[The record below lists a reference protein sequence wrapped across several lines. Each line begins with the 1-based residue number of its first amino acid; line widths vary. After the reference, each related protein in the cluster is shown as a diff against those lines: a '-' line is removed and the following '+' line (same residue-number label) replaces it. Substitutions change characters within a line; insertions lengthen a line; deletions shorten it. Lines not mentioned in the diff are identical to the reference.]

1 MWFSQNRPHSSLFIN
16 NAECNY
22 HFMDE
27 SDFDWD
33 NLRLF
38 LAVARAGGLGPAAKL
53 TGKSAPTLGRRMI
66 ELERGLGSELFRRR
80 PRGYDLTEDGIAL
93 LAKVK
98 GIEARVLPVTETTPP
113 KSHQLVKISAG
124 TWVTSVLISE
134 LENIAGSIPVRLRFI
149 SSEDVMDIG
158 HREAVIGVRNHR
170 PEGIGLAG
178 RKIGRVQFAVYARSE
193 NVSTW
198 AHVLSNTPSATWV
211 RENSGSAET
220 IEVTAPR
227 NALDLAN
234 AGLARAVLPTFV
246 GKAQPALTQLSD
258 RIDDL
263 AHDQWLVSHHVDR
276 FLPEVRTVIDRAY
289 ALLKKACTD
298 R

>member
-1 MWFSQNRPHSSLFIN
+1 
-16 NAECNY
+16 
-22 HFMDE
+22 MDE

-38 LAVARAGGLGPAAKL
+38 LAVARTGGLGPAAKL

-80 PRGYDLTEDGIAL
+80 PRGYDLTEDGLAL

-98 GIEARVLPVTETTPP
+98 GIEARVLPVTERTLSKARP
-113 KSHQLVKISAG
+113 LVKISAG
-124 TWVTSVLISE
+124 TWVTSVLISAVGD
-134 LENIAGSIPVRLRFI
+134 IAGSIPVRLRFI

-170 PEGIGLAG
+170 PEGVGLAG
-178 RKIGRVQFAVYARSE
+178 RKVGRVQFAVYATDD

-198 AHVLSNTPSATWV
+198 AHVLSTTPSATWV
-211 RENSGSAET
+211 KENSGNADA
-220 IEVTAPR
+220 IEVTTPR

-246 GKAQPALTQLSD
+246 GNTQPALTQMSD

-263 AHDQWLVSHHVDR
+263 AHDQWLVSHHDDR
-276 FLPEVRTVIDRAY
+276 FLPEVRSVIDRTY
-289 ALLKKACTD
+289 ALLKKVCAD
-298 R
+298 E